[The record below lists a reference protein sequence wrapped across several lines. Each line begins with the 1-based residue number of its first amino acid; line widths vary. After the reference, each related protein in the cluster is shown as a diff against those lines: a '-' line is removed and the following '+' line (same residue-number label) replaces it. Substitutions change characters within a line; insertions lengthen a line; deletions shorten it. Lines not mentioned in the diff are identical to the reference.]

1 MLEKLFNWIKLSMPV
16 SRRELKKADCET
28 KRLWAY
34 VAGYGKRVH
43 IIEEDIVAV
52 RNVISNIFRE
62 YSRIDVRIDR
72 LSEVVEL
79 MSGKL
84 ETLDK
89 RLTDLTTAP
98 MSAKPKVITNVDI
111 ADIDKLLQRDLIA
124 MDSFKQ
130 EIISESKPKIEFIAK
145 DTDKCTCDLEDHKV
159 GKCVFLAK
167 EEIESVAKI
176 LSMELNKFI
185 FDSHYYI
192 SVFGLDKY
200 NLMVQEKQTLINKF
214 K

>member
-34 VAGYGKRVH
+34 GAGYSKRAQ
-43 IIEEDIVAV
+43 IIEEHIVAV
-52 RNVISNIFRE
+52 RNEISNIFRE
-62 YSRIDVRIDR
+62 YSLMDVRIDR

-89 RLTDLTTAP
+89 RLNDLTTMP
-98 MSAKPKVITNVDI
+98 ISAKPKVIANVDI
-111 ADIDKLLQRDLIA
+111 TDIDKLLQQDLIA

-130 EIISESKPKIEFIAK
+130 EIIAK

-159 GKCVFLAK
+159 GECVFLAK
-167 EEIESVAKI
+167 EEIETVAKI
-176 LSMELNKFI
+176 LTIELNKFI

-200 NLMVQEKQTLINKF
+200 NLMVQEKRTLINKF